1 VNLKSKLE
9 EEKICDTCSLNTYIT
24 YDEKNYILEINYL
37 DGKFISEKIFT
48 NDFNGI
54 SAMEEIK
61 NQYRNENDVKK
72 YFGII

>member
-1 VNLKSKLE
+1 MNLKSKLE
-9 EEKICDTCSLNTYIT
+9 EEKICDTCSLSTYIT

-37 DGKFISEKIFT
+37 DGRFVSEKIFT

-61 NQYRNENDVKK
+61 NQYRNEDDVKR